1 MTCEELEPLLHPFI
15 DGELVAADRAELESH
30 LLTCESCAKKTQ
42 QERLA
47 VDVIRSQAKAAQPKA
62 PEALKQRLL
71 DGIHQES
78 AIAQRRAAMRW
89 AAAAAAAGIAVFAG
103 QREWRA
109 MQMKLLVEDGVEVH
123 SHYYPLDVQAK
134 RAAELET
141 AIATQLGYNVHVPQ
155 IPNATATGAR
165 FIHVRGKDAVLIRY
179 QLTGHSQPLSL
190 IVADDELTKSEPEP
204 EYDAAKG
211 YNAVTWHDG
220 NVGYHLV
227 TDLDEQDIRQLVPGP
242 RGTQLPNLNAQPASL
257 QH

>member
-15 DGELVAADRAELESH
+15 DGELVAADQAELESH
-30 LLTCESCAKKTQ
+30 LIGCESCAKKTQ

-47 VDVIRSQAKAAQPKA
+47 VDLIRSQARAAQPKA
-62 PEALKQRLL
+62 PEALKAKLL
-71 DGIHQES
+71 DGIHTES
-78 AIAQRRAAMRW
+78 RVAQRRAAMRW
-89 AAAAAAAGIAVFAG
+89 AVAAAAAGIAVFAG

-109 MQMKLLVEDGVEVH
+109 IQMKLLVDDAAGIAVRH
-123 SHYYPLDVQAK
+123 YPLDVQGKPATD
-134 RAAELET
+134 LES
-141 AIATQLGYNVHVPQ
+141 AIATHLGYNVHVPQ

-165 FIHVRGKDAVLIRY
+165 FINVRGKDAVLIRY

-190 IVADDELTKSEPEP
+190 IVADDELAKDEP
-204 EYDAAKG
+204 EYDAARG

-227 TDLDEQDIRQLVPGP
+227 TDLDEQDIRQLVPAQ
-242 RGTQLPNLNAQPASL
+242 RGSQLPTLHAEPAAL